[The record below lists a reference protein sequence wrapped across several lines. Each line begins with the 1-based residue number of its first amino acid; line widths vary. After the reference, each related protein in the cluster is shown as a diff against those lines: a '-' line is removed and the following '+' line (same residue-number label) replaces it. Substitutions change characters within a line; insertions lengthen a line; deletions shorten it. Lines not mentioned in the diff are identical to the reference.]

1 MTDTILVTEHSVPE
15 SLPNTRIALGVEYD
29 GSAFHGW
36 QTQLDPGLTTV
47 QTTLEQAL
55 SQVAAQKVRVH
66 CAGRTDT
73 GVHAA
78 NQVVHFDTT
87 SVRELKAWVLGTNTE
102 LKRKVAVRWAH
113 PVPADFHARFSAYS
127 RRYRY
132 TICNERVRPALLASF
147 VTGHQRP
154 LDADAMHAAGQL
166 LLGDQE
172 FTAYRAMSCQARSPM
187 RNVTEL
193 VVRRHGNL
201 VVMDIEANA
210 FLLHMVRN
218 IMGVLLLIG
227 EGKAAPEWARQVL
240 ESRDR
245 KQAAKTAAPAGLS
258 LLKVRYPLRFG
269 LPETLSA
276 MQQFPFFTDFS

>member
-36 QTQLDPGLTTV
+36 QTQLDPGLPTV

-102 LKRKVAVRWAH
+102 LKRKVAV
-113 PVPADFHARFSAYS
+113 
-127 RRYRY
+127 
-132 TICNERVRPALLASF
+132 
-147 VTGHQRP
+147 
-154 LDADAMHAAGQL
+154 MHAAGQL
-166 LLGDQE
+166 LLGEQD